1 MKREIFVENVRS
13 FLNSKEFRNRK
24 VEFDGKKFIDKKTG
38 ILYGFLADSLK
49 EIEDFPQ
56 PLTPMVFVSSTEE
69 VLEKISD
76 AFHSDKWNAER
87 FETMTGEEL
96 DYAYLRQ
103 CSLLNRKKDLPLFVS
118 KNSKKK
124 KK

>member
-1 MKREIFVENVRS
+1 MNRDTFVKNVRS
-13 FLNSKEFRNRK
+13 FLDSKEFRNRK
-24 VEFDGKKFIDKKTG
+24 IEFDGKKFIDKKTG
-38 ILYGFLADSLK
+38 ILYGISVDSLK

-56 PLTPMVFVSSTEE
+56 PSTPMVFVSSNEE
-69 VLEKISD
+69 VLEKISN

-118 KNSKKK
+118 KSSKKK
-124 KK
+124 K